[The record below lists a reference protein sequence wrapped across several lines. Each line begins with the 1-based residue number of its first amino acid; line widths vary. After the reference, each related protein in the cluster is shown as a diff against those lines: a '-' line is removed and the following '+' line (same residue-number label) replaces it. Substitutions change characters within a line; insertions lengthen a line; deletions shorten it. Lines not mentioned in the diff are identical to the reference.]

1 MTTAKAFRL
10 IVHYLDTVEGL
21 SDSLHQA
28 KNVLEDLLSDYP
40 GKKWDDRSICAAV
53 ESFIADHG
61 RPPTTKELDAL
72 PELPSHRCVEL
83 EFDMKAAQWLRE
95 NYPSKDQLW
104 YKYRDEDHTPEEYR
118 AVFVSEYNRT
128 HPHSCL
134 EYNRKRDPR
143 YPSWQ
148 HTAKMLGCRLWSEL
162 IHICRDELDTGKSC
176 ERSFTVESSI
186 QLICGPLHDQQVYQI
201 R

>member
-28 KNVLEDLLSDYP
+28 KTVLEDLLSDYP

-83 EFDMKAAQWLRE
+83 EFDRKAAQWLRE
-95 NYPSKDQLW
+95 NYPSKEQLW

-134 EYNRKRDPR
+134 EYNRRRDPR

-148 HTAKMLGCRLWSEL
+148 YTAKVLGCRLWSEL
-162 IHICRDELDTGKSC
+162 IHMCQEELDVPKSC